1 MQTHHRCQYHT
12 VCVAVLQG
20 LKRAENATVL
30 SGYLVV
36 SSECGLVPLCCIAW
50 LQKVAKGGLTPHG
63 AARISDSDRVSDH
76 DSLATLK
83 VLASRSQE
91 SHCRQMR
98 PTSSSLSWPTTGFF
112 WRDRREALKVDYA
125 AQSLTVS
132 YCLLFLSPLSLSPP
146 HTLTLSL

>member
-36 SSECGLVPLCCIAW
+36 SSECGLVPLCCTAW

-63 AARISDSDRVSDH
+63 AARISDSDRVSDR

-83 VLASRSQE
+83 VLALR
-91 SHCRQMR
+91 
-98 PTSSSLSWPTTGFF
+98 
-112 WRDRREALKVDYA
+112 
-125 AQSLTVS
+125 SLTVAR
-132 YCLLFLSPLSLSPP
+132 CARHP
-146 HTLTLSL
+146 HRFRGRLRGSFGEIVVKP